1 MALLGLLSPYEA
13 EALET
18 RIMEALGE
26 VTGEMAHLERL
37 NPPTRALVYGAG
49 LYEAYTGMR
58 NDLVDI
64 LADDLPL
71 ATSDWHYCGKSQFPH
86 MPRPACSEWTTPYR
100 KA

>member
-26 VTGEMAHLERL
+26 VTG
-37 NPPTRALVYGAG
+37 
-49 LYEAYTGMR
+49 
-58 NDLVDI
+58 DLVDI